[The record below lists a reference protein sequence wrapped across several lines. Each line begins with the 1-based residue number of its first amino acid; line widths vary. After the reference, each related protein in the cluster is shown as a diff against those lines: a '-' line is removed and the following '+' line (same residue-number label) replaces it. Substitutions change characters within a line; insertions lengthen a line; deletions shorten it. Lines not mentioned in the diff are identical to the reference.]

1 VVAVEPGAV
10 AEPGAGPTVRE
21 VDDATG
27 VVPGPA
33 SLPTVLPEEPD
44 VDDVRWDGP
53 VPPSQVV
60 RTPVARRAVP
70 RVAPPPDDVAAT
82 GPVPPVQPDTATAP
96 AAPVRPAEGAGPRRE
111 PVPSF
116 GPTWTVRGPATATPS
131 AAAGTPVPGTAAV
144 EPTPVEVPVLRAR
157 AAEGAVDGGA
167 LPTLDDLLASRPSPA
182 QGPAELG
189 WRAVVRRATG
199 GLLALP
205 PGPVEQRVR
214 ESVAAVQ
221 RPLDGPRTVVV
232 INPKGGA
239 HKTTATLL
247 LAATFG
253 THRGGSTLAWDNNET
268 RGTLGWRS
276 QHGVHQRTAVDLLD
290 DLHRFEDP
298 TARVGDL
305 DPYVR
310 PQSAQFDV
318 LASDEDAA
326 SAASIDAFAF
336 RSLHRTLQ
344 RFYRVLVVDT
354 GNNMRASNWQ
364 AAIEAADQVVV
375 VSTVRED
382 TSQSA
387 AWALDALRAAGKED
401 VVRRAV
407 TVLSDPATRRDAA
420 LHQRLHDHFGR
431 LTRVVLDVPYDPS
444 LVAGGPLDVEALSRE
459 TREAWLHVAAAVA
472 DGL

>member
-1 VVAVEPGAV
+1 
-10 AEPGAGPTVRE
+10 
-21 VDDATG
+21 
-27 VVPGPA
+27 
-33 SLPTVLPEEPD
+33 
-44 VDDVRWDGP
+44 DVRWEGP

-60 RTPVARRAVP
+60 RTPLTRRPVP
-70 RVAPPPDDVAAT
+70 RVAPPPDDVSST
-82 GPVPPVQPDTATAP
+82 GPVPRVAPDAAPPRPAGAPGSAPTPSVGPTWTIQGPVRPAAASAPPSAPDAP
-96 AAPVRPAEGAGPRRE
+96 AAPRP
-111 PVPSF
+111 
-116 GPTWTVRGPATATPS
+116 PATPHAP
-131 AAAGTPVPGTAAV
+131 AAGAAGTGPVLGAPPAVGAVPGAGTS
-144 EPTPVEVPVLRAR
+144 PTV
-157 AAEGAVDGGA
+157 GGA
-167 LPTLDDLLASRPSPA
+167 LPTLDDLLASRPRPA
-182 QGPAELG
+182 EGPAELG

-199 GLLALP
+199 GLLAFP
-205 PGPVEQRVR
+205 PGPDEQRVR

-221 RPLDGPRTVVV
+221 RRLDGPRTVVV

-253 THRGGSTLAWDNNET
+253 SHRGRSTLAWDNNET

-276 QHGVHQRTAVDLLD
+276 EHGTHQRTAVDLLD

-298 TARVGDL
+298 TSVRVGDL
-305 DPYVR
+305 DAYVR
-310 PQSAQFDV
+310 AQSAQFDV

-344 RFYRVLVVDT
+344 RFYRILVVDT

-364 AAIEAADQVVV
+364 AAIDVADQVVV

-407 TVLSDPATRRDAA
+407 TVLSDPATRRDPA
-420 LHQRLHDHFGR
+420 LHGRLHDHFGR
-431 LTRVVLDVPYDPS
+431 LTRAVLDVPYDAS
-444 LVAGGPLDVEALSRE
+444 LVSGGPLDVDALSRQ